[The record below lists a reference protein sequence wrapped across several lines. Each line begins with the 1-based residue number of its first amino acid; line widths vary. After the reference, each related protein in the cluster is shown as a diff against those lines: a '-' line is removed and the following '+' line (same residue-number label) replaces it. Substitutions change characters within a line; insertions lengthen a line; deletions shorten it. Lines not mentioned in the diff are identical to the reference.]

1 MLVIKYPKKRLYLCR
16 VKIKDIMETMNLER
30 LTVEE
35 LASIKGG
42 HWVVVNGELQWVE
55 GRIFHPASESE
66 N

>member
-1 MLVIKYPKKRLYLCR
+1 
-16 VKIKDIMETMNLER
+16 METMNLER

-42 HWVVVNGELQWVE
+42 RWIITDLGLIWREEYSLD
-55 GRIFHPASESE
+55 PDSE